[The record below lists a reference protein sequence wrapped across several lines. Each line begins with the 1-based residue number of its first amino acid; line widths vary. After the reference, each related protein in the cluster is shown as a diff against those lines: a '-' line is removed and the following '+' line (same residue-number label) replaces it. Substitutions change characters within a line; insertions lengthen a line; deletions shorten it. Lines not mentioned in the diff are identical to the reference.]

1 MIIHA
6 IWWSVAA
13 ACFIAAAL
21 IGVFEDELI
30 SYVVRQAL
38 TN

>member
-1 MIIHA
+1 MIFHT

-21 IGVFEDELI
+21 IGVFEDELTAQFM
-30 SYVVRQAL
+30 RHAL
-38 TN
+38 TS